1 MEELSPTAFAARRA
15 CGEQLTLL
23 DVREP
28 WELEIARIE
37 GAVHI
42 PMREIAGRIS
52 ELDAAQPVVVICHS
66 GIRSARVA
74 HYLESQGFRA
84 VFNLTGGTEAWSRLI
99 DPKVPRY

>member
-28 WELEIARIE
+28 WEL
-37 GAVHI
+37 
-42 PMREIAGRIS
+42 EIAGRIS

-84 VFNLTGGTEAWSRLI
+84 VFNLIGGTEAWSRLI